1 MCAMRGYGCAADVTE
16 HSNHYRL
23 HEQKESSGSYAGCGE
38 ASLPY
43 ERELNKLQRQKD
55 SNR

>member
-38 ASLPY
+38 APLPF
-43 ERELNKLQRQKD
+43 EREQNKVQRQKD